1 MRSRSYINIIRSD
14 IIIIINESMRALAI
28 IQLLLIT
35 HLGRMSNIAV
45 WWVRHKPYYEL
56 VPDTG

>member
-1 MRSRSYINIIRSD
+1 
-14 IIIIINESMRALAI
+14 MRALAI